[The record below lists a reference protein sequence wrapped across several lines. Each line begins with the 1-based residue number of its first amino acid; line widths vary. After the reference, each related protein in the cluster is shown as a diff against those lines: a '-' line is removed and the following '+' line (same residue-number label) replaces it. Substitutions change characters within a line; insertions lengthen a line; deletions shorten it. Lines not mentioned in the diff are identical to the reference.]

1 MKTRILVTSLAA
13 SMSLGLFASAA
24 FAQTAASTVQ
34 RDVNQQTRI
43 EQGLK
48 SGSLNTGEAARLEG
62 EQSRIDRLQARDLK
76 DGKLN
81 PRERAQLNAAQNKAS
96 RDIKAAKTNDAKGN
110 PQSASSQRMQA
121 DVARNVNQEKRIE
134 QGVKSGDLTRREV
147 GGLERG
153 QAKVDHKEAV
163 AGRDGHVSKGEQALV
178 QRAENHQSRRIHRE
192 KHDGQVRKAG

>member
-1 MKTRILVTSLAA
+1 MTSLVA

-24 FAQTAASTVQ
+24 FAQTTASTVQ

-48 SGSLNTGEAARLEG
+48 NGSLNTREATRLEG
-62 EQSRIDRLQARDLK
+62 EQTRIDRLQARDLK
-76 DGKLN
+76 DGKLS
-81 PRERAQLNAAQNKAS
+81 PQERAQLNTAQNKAS
-96 RDIKAAKTNDAKGN
+96 RDINGAENNRTTGN

-121 DVARNVNQEKRIE
+121 DIARNVGQEKRIE
-134 QGVKSGDLTRREV
+134 QGVNAGELSRREV

-153 QAKVDHKEAV
+153 QAHVDHKEAV
-163 AGRDGHVSKGEQALV
+163 AGHDGYVSKREQAGV

-192 KHDGQVRKAG
+192 KVHGAG